1 MKAVS
6 AKASFSDK
14 ARKLFA
20 TSTSSREISAGVVS
34 ARSKAGGSFKIGQ
47 YTIRTDA
54 PSKKK

>member
-20 TSTSSREISAGVVS
+20 TSSTSRELSAGVIS
-34 ARSKAGGSFKIGQ
+34 TRGKAGGSFKIGQ